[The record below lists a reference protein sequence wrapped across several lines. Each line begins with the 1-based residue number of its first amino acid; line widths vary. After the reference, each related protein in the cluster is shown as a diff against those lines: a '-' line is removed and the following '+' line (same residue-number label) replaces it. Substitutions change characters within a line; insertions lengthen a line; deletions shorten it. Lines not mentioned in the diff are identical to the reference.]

1 MACAEVQ
8 VIYVPEELP
17 EELVKHLSDHWD
29 TMLYRVQPL
38 HESLP
43 KDLHLDTGTGS
54 YCGSSV
60 CSYSSSDE
68 AEGSEGEAAASPD
81 PAELPGTPEPE
92 LVPMPRWVEGS
103 RTISTP
109 DLESLPGSLMKCGA
123 WPMKRGSNWWEKP
136 WSLIVTVVFL
146 EGM

>member
-1 MACAEVQ
+1 APRAE
-8 VIYVPEELP
+8 
-17 EELVKHLSDHWD
+17 
-29 TMLYRVQPL
+29 TPL
-38 HESLP
+38 EESLP

-109 DLESLPGSLMKCGA
+109 DLESEEQWPLPPAAASTTRA
-123 WPMKRGSNWWEKP
+123 ATPRVPSSSPSRSNHRPSWRSMVRR
-136 WSLIVTVVFL
+136 SLI
-146 EGM
+146 GARC

>member
-1 MACAEVQ
+1 QEMVVMEAPRAE
-8 VIYVPEELP
+8 
-17 EELVKHLSDHWD
+17 
-29 TMLYRVQPL
+29 TPL
-38 HESLP
+38 EESLP

-109 DLESLPGSLMKCGA
+109 DLESLSPILFPESLQSSPLLAQCAAPHGA
-123 WPMKRGSNWWEKP
+123 EVFD
-136 WSLIVTVVFL
+136 WSEVLKLKAECIKGRSSET
-146 EGM
+146 

>member
-1 MACAEVQ
+1 APRAE
-8 VIYVPEELP
+8 
-17 EELVKHLSDHWD
+17 
-29 TMLYRVQPL
+29 TPL
-38 HESLP
+38 EESLP

-68 AEGSEGEAAASPD
+68 AEGSEGSEGEAAASPD

-109 DLESLPGSLMKCGA
+109 DLESLSPILFPESLQSSPLLAQHGA
-123 WPMKRGSNWWEKP
+123 EVFD
-136 WSLIVTVVFL
+136 WSEVLKLKAECIKGRSSET
-146 EGM
+146 